1 MLPLQ
6 KFDNIPIRMVI
17 GKSTEEYRGGARKA
31 AYPKDKQGRERRV
44 GLHIPPRGYEHE

>member
-17 GKSTEEYRGGARKA
+17 GKSTEEYRWEEA
-31 AYPKDKQGRERRV
+31 DNNIV
-44 GLHIPPRGYEHE
+44 